1 MTPPRLGPLAALASR
16 APLVLGLLLALAL
29 PGAALAQ
36 QVALGPLAADPT
48 APVEV
53 ESESLSIDQAT
64 GAAVFSGGVTVGQ
77 GDLRLSAATVE
88 VRYDE
93 AGGRIARMLAT
104 GGVTLATP
112 TEAAEAREADYD
124 LVAGT
129 LTMTGDVLLTQ
140 GSNAIAAERM
150 VVDLASGT
158 ARMEGRVRTL
168 LGGAAP

>member
-1 MTPPRLGPLAALASR
+1 MTPLRLALSLLVAPLAAQ
-16 APLVLGLLLALAL
+16 
-29 PGAALAQ
+29 AQ
-36 QVALGPLAADPT
+36 QVALGPLAADPS

-53 ESESLSIDQAT
+53 ESGTLSVDQGT
-64 GAAVFSGGVTVGQ
+64 GAAVFAGGVTVGQ
-77 GDLRLSAATVE
+77 GDLRLQAAEVE

-93 AGGRIARMLAT
+93 AGGRIARMLAS

-112 TEAAEAREADYD
+112 TEAAEAQDADYD

-140 GSNAIAAERM
+140 GPNAISAERM

-158 ARMEGRVRTL
+158 ARLEGRVRTV
-168 LGGAAP
+168 LGGAVE